1 MEELLAILNASK
13 TDHTSKIVSCES
25 FKDAHVYCVIHRLSG
40 QVTGTLLEKYIIHH
54 TNATKLNSSDC
65 EGDFEKDEKKIE
77 LKVSC
82 GGQTHKRFNYVQLR
96 PSHRVDYYML
106 TAYYITH
113 ENVSNCGELFI
124 FKVPK
129 LDMCDL
135 IVKYGTY
142 AHGTIKK
149 QGPITLESV
158 MSIEHVEYALRPV
171 YGSQLW
177 SKLLEYKCTS
187 SDLPNEF

>member
-13 TDHTSKIVSCES
+13 IDHASKIVSCES
-25 FKDAHVYCVIHRLSG
+25 FKDAHMYCVIHRLSG
-40 QVTGTLLEKYIIHH
+40 QMTGTLLEKYIIHH
-54 TNATKLNSSDC
+54 TNSKKIVSSMC
-65 EGDFEKDEKKIE
+65 EGDFEKDGEKIE

-82 GGQTHKRFNYVQLR
+82 GGKTRKIFNYVQIR
-96 PSHRVDYYML
+96 PLHKVDYYML
-106 TAYYITH
+106 TAYYINH
-113 ENVSNCGELFI
+113 ENVSNLGELYV

-129 LDMCDL
+129 VDMCDL

-149 QGPITLESV
+149 QGHITNES
-158 MSIEHVEYALRPV
+158 IQTTEHIEYALRPV